1 MFESS
6 YDVLTTYEVM
16 DYLNIG
22 KNSLYK
28 LLNSGKLKGFR
39 IGNTW
44 KIPRK
49 AIEKY
54 IDENIEKDTLF
65 YNRKILWDDGII
77 REMGNMERPFILF
90 HKDKPTHIYF
100 ATSDG
105 NPKTGFVHANNTWNM
120 VIPLK

>member
-39 IGNTW
+39 IGKTW

-49 AIEKY
+49 ALQKY
-54 IDENIEKDTLF
+54 IDENIEK
-65 YNRKILWDDGII
+65 
-77 REMGNMERPFILF
+77 
-90 HKDKPTHIYF
+90 
-100 ATSDG
+100 
-105 NPKTGFVHANNTWNM
+105 
-120 VIPLK
+120 

>member
-1 MFESS
+1 MFENS

-39 IGNTW
+39 IGKTW

-49 AIEKY
+49 ALEKY
-54 IDENIEKDTLF
+54 IDENIWCNF
-65 YNRKILWDDGII
+65 
-77 REMGNMERPFILF
+77 FI
-90 HKDKPTHIYF
+90 KSYKN
-100 ATSDG
+100 G
-105 NPKTGFVHANNTWNM
+105 
-120 VIPLK
+120 LKS

>member
-39 IGNTW
+39 IGKTR
-44 KIPRK
+44 KIPGK

-54 IDENIEKDTLF
+54 IDECIEKC
-65 YNRKILWDDGII
+65 
-77 REMGNMERPFILF
+77 
-90 HKDKPTHIYF
+90 
-100 ATSDG
+100 
-105 NPKTGFVHANNTWNM
+105 
-120 VIPLK
+120 VI

>member
-1 MFESS
+1 MFENS

-28 LLNSGKLKGFR
+28 LLNSRKLKGFR
-39 IGNTW
+39 IGKTW

-54 IDENIEKDTLF
+54 IDENIEK
-65 YNRKILWDDGII
+65 
-77 REMGNMERPFILF
+77 
-90 HKDKPTHIYF
+90 
-100 ATSDG
+100 
-105 NPKTGFVHANNTWNM
+105 
-120 VIPLK
+120 